1 MQDNQTYQ
9 RLQPI
14 INMIDKSIVCDSVST
29 NADGSFTLLT
39 SRTKWAMV
47 GFDISILVT
56 TYRITA
62 VVYNESITVTGA
74 ILPAV
79 LTFDLFAPIFKH
91 GTIRVVASELNKV
104 ADFRNRLP
112 LIYLKEQTVE
122 RLHFDKFDA
131 IDSENDV
138 TLYFLGAADNANWNQ
153 EDGDTKGIL
162 PMRSLANEFIKVLA
176 DNQYVAELTNTGDLR
191 NYNIFGNVSDN
202 GVTKNIF
209 NEPLSGVG
217 LRINIPFLKEC
228 DCCDITD
235 LGNRCA
241 PAYVVAPNGDV
252 IAVLYSNELYI
263 ETVGG
268 VVTILNQ
275 FGDTITTVQSGT
287 NYSVTELTTISDTI
301 DDNTTTIIDN
311 LN

>member
-9 RLQPI
+9 RMQPI

-122 RLHFDKFDA
+122 RLHFDKLDA

-162 PMRSLANEFIKVLA
+162 PMRSLANEFIKVVWSNVPSYIWKL
-176 DNQYVAELTNTGDLR
+176 
-191 NYNIFGNVSDN
+191 IFL
-202 GVTKNIF
+202 F
-209 NEPLSGVG
+209 
-217 LRINIPFLKEC
+217 
-228 DCCDITD
+228 
-235 LGNRCA
+235 
-241 PAYVVAPNGDV
+241 VAPW
-252 IAVLYSNELYI
+252 YI
-263 ETVGG
+263 LTLLLVALS
-268 VVTILNQ
+268 ILNSPPVGFCRVKYPVVISPTPVFMQ
-275 FGDTITTVQSGT
+275 IK
-287 NYSVTELTTISDTI
+287 ELV
-301 DDNTTTIIDN
+301 
-311 LN
+311 LG